1 MFTEYNIGEVNTVN
15 DTLHANNNAFEKAF
29 GLHIQQGHFPK
40 KLILSNSFPYQK
52 LNIWLAQ

>member
-29 GLHIQQGHFPK
+29 RFAHTAR
-40 KLILSNSFPYQK
+40 SFP
-52 LNIWLAQ
+52 